1 MPHRCS
7 TSSCSENQ
15 TQICPFRS
23 CALNGCKC
31 KCSVNTCWL
40 LFVLCQVNDGYN
52 EKPEG
57 RDNSLKRMSDKEESD
72 GGGKD
77 CLKSPG
83 FWSKV
88 GRRLNRLGS
97 KY

>member
-1 MPHRCS
+1 M
-7 TSSCSENQ
+7 
-15 TQICPFRS
+15 
-23 CALNGCKC
+23 
-31 KCSVNTCWL
+31 
-40 LFVLCQVNDGYN
+40 CQVNDGYN

-57 RDNSLKRMSDKEESD
+57 RDNSLKRMADEEESN

-88 GRRLNRLGS
+88 GRRLNELDSRFVLKKEHHLVEIVFLDVCLPGKIEEDS
-97 KY
+97 IP

>member
-1 MPHRCS
+1 M
-7 TSSCSENQ
+7 
-15 TQICPFRS
+15 
-23 CALNGCKC
+23 
-31 KCSVNTCWL
+31 
-40 LFVLCQVNDGYN
+40 CQVNDGYN

-57 RDNSLKRMSDKEESD
+57 RDNSLKRMSDKEEGD

-88 GRRLNRLGS
+88 GRRLNSRFIFKKKHHLVQIVFLDVCLPGKIEEDS
-97 KY
+97 IP